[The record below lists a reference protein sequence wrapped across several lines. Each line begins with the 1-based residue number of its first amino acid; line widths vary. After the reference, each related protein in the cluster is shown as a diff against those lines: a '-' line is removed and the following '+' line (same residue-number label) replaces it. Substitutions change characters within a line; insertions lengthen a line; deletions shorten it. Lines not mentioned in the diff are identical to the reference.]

1 MKKILSGE
9 ELTTRSTR
17 QLVREAYWELIKKG
31 LSPSVRLLKK
41 HGVPETASNSTVDD
55 ELNNCRLELA
65 RRASDFEK
73 FPEGTPLPVIDATL
87 TVLAVAREEAR
98 KELELERKE
107 TEAVVRAANALTE
120 SMEKAA
126 EDFQTRLRAADTA
139 RIEDARAIAEA
150 NADLAAATRGAQELA
165 GKIAHLESEL
175 KTEREIR
182 HAEQEAHAQAL
193 TEIQAQTQA
202 RIAQLQEQMRGM
214 EVHMLKQIDEARDR
228 AKEEKARADHVER
241 AAKAE
246 AQIMD
251 ARYRRDLE
259 ALSKNLDAERK
270 ARETMLLDLGRAKG
284 ELEITRN
291 EMLDARKKL
300 EGLPDVDVLTQER
313 DGLRERLDAAML
325 RGVLRG
331 QDIPVDGWIPVSDI
345 EAEEAAEYLVNRG
358 LAEFDD
364 AQERI
369 RMLPGGGEGQTEE
382 G

>member
-1 MKKILSGE
+1 M
-9 ELTTRSTR
+9 TTPNTR
-17 QLVREAYWELIKKG
+17 QLVREVFWQLIKKG
-31 LSPSVRLLKK
+31 LSPSVPLLKK
-41 HGVPETASNSTVDD
+41 SGVPMTASDTTVND
-55 ELNNCRLELA
+55 ELKKCRLELA
-65 RRASDFEK
+65 RRASDYEK

-87 TVLAVAREEAR
+87 AVLAVAREEAR
-98 KELELERKE
+98 KELEAERKE
-107 TEAVVRAANALTE
+107 AEAAVRAATAKVE
-120 SMEKAA
+120 AMEDAA
-126 EDFQTRLRAADTA
+126 EDLQTRLRAAEAA
-139 RIEDARAIAEA
+139 RNEDARTIAEA
-150 NADLAAATRGAQELA
+150 NAELAVAIKDAQELA
-165 GKIAHLESEL
+165 GKIQKLESEL

-182 HAEQEAHAQAL
+182 HAEQDAHAQSL

-241 AAKAE
+241 TAKAE
-246 AQIMD
+246 AEIMD

-270 ARETMLLDLGRAKG
+270 NRETMLLDLGRAKG

-300 EGLPDVDVLTQER
+300 EGLPDVDMLTQER

-325 RGVLRG
+325 REVLRG
-331 QDIPVDGWIPVSDI
+331 QDIPADGWVPVADI

-369 RMLPGGGEGQTEE
+369 RMPPSGADESQQA
-382 G
+382 